1 MKNVNRV
8 TEDTFDSGNGRLGIW
23 TNSFANTTKK
33 AKENV
38 KNLICS
44 LSGAMQQSITQ
55 PKIN

>member
-44 LSGAMQQSITQ
+44 LSGAMQQSIT
-55 PKIN
+55 